1 MSDPYEL
8 RGVIRRM
15 SVDSPELQVKELWR
29 LPAERF
35 ETSIEYLKLSSDKIP
50 KNWYNNVKALQDLRQ
65 AVPAQEYGLS
75 LPLPIL
81 TFGGSSHGLGYQ
93 LFQSGERYY
102 IYDQISFDILR
113 INEPRILQDVLQVL
127 NDDSMNAL
135 QGLNLE
141 NLELLP
147 EYGGPNRVSDDD
159 VPQGWTKQVD
169 SKIVDYDWC
178 RGYGL
183 SICPTTL
190 LYSETYLD
198 GTPVYLFES
207 QPGLHSSIYLWKPSS
222 DAIYRIDGTEGL
234 PDILAVL
241 KDAST
246 ELKLTLLRPLP
257 GRESYRIADDE
268 MPRGWI
274 RVSKPDA
281 CDAMPWRKHRLAPPT
296 PILQSVSSTDG
307 RSIFI
312 F

>member
-1 MSDPYEL
+1 M
-8 RGVIRRM
+8 M
-15 SVDSPELQVKELWR
+15 
-29 LPAERF
+29 F
-35 ETSIEYLKLSSDKIP
+35 
-50 KNWYNNVKALQDLRQ
+50 
-65 AVPAQEYGLS
+65 
-75 LPLPIL
+75 
-81 TFGGSSHGLGYQ
+81 
-93 LFQSGERYY
+93 
-102 IYDQISFDILR
+102 
-113 INEPRILQDVLQVL
+113 PRV
-127 NDDSMNAL
+127 
-135 QGLNLE
+135 GLNRL
-141 NLELLP
+141 
-147 EYGGPNRVSDDD
+147 
-159 VPQGWTKQVD
+159 
-169 SKIVDYDWC
+169 DWC
-178 RGYGL
+178 RNGL

-207 QPGLHSSIYLWKPSS
+207 QPRLHSSIYLWKPSS

-281 CDAMPWRKHRLAPPT
+281 CDAMPWRKHRLAPLT